1 MKTIDE
7 IAKLEPLRVVF
18 SDNSFVD
25 SATKIN
31 VAEHFKM
38 IAPDTDIKVI

>member
-1 MKTIDE
+1 MKLT
-7 IAKLEPLRVVF
+7 KLEPLRVVF